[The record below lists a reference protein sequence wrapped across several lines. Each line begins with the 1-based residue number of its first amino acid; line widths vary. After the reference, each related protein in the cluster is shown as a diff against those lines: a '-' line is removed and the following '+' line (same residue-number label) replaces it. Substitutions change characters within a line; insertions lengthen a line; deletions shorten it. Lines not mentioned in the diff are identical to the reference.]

1 MTCECGGE
9 LYRFEPGTPRKGDH
23 HYPEACR
30 RCGTV
35 WLDGKKVN
43 LPEKMKAAMAEAA
56 EAAANSGIEARE
68 ALTADPDQRISDWF
82 SRVYYRGYMHGFFRA
97 LAYFQHHAKEGRLI
111 RLRKLWEDGA
121 MASSLIPG
129 SVELRGHLMRL
140 PAYTEFCQLLAMGVK
155 DAEGTENTDKTGE
168 DG

>member
-9 LYRFEPGTPRKGDH
+9 IYQFDSGHPKVSGNFPG
-23 HYPEACR
+23 ACR
-30 RCGTV
+30 RCGAV
-35 WLDGKKVN
+35 WINGERVN
-43 LPEKMKAAMAEAA
+43 LGPAMEKAMASAADEAA
-56 EAAANSGIEARE
+56 SNGKMAEY
-68 ALTADPDQRISDWF
+68 ALTHLPEERIDAWF
-82 SRVYYRGYMHGFFRA
+82 QKVYHTGYTHGFFRA

-111 RLRKLWEDGA
+111 RLRKLWEDGIQ
-121 MASSLIPG
+121 ASSTIPPNG
-129 SVELRGHLMRL
+129 ERRGHLMYL